1 MHRVLWM
8 YIFRDL
14 IQTWPQNLT
23 FTAYTSPLVERG
35 QEVWARFLGPPRLEV
50 SKRSGIER
58 KNHCFDSTV
67 PTTSINNVLTPPINL
82 KPSLSMLISILR
94 VRSSLNTRTCSP
106 IVVTWFSSYV
116 VHFIRFRRVLARFT
130 KVQLISSHT

>member
-1 MHRVLWM
+1 M

-58 KNHCFDSTV
+58 KKNHCFDSTV

-116 VHFIRFRRVLARFT
+116 VILSGLEETFSLARFT